1 VQDADLAVATAPT
14 AIALRPA
21 RREQIRPTRLLVGEP
36 PLELDDRSREV
47 RTRHQPTVRRTS
59 DGTNRI
65 VTYRPYG
72 DMIVLDRCHDL
83 AVHHR
88 RRRARVRLTRSGHIA
103 TGTRYANRYISVLTI
118 TDRKVT
124 RWRDYLD
131 PVAIFDA
138 VGWPSH

>member
-1 VQDADLAVATAPT
+1 MTVPAVIEVCFPQPFALPHVARAVQDADLAVATAPT

-65 VTYRPYG
+65 VT
-72 DMIVLDRCHDL
+72 
-83 AVHHR
+83 
-88 RRRARVRLTRSGHIA
+88 
-103 TGTRYANRYISVLTI
+103 TGS
-118 TDRKVT
+118 
-124 RWRDYLD
+124 
-131 PVAIFDA
+131 
-138 VGWPSH
+138 